1 MDAPNPNYSTKP
13 NNEKKFSLN
22 YNNNNYILVISSN
35 FSTIKFNIYHQDKL
49 DNYIYEE
56 ILTLEQLKEINN
68 SFTIFNSVESARNSI
83 EQILKNNKGILSQKD
98 INNFILT
105 LKISLF
111 EQIVDVNII
120 LKKKEMNQNETIPIL
135 FQKIQTMSEEIKKL
149 NDEIILL
156 KKENDKIKQLND
168 EIKQL
173 NNEIIILKKE
183 NDKIKQ
189 LNDEIIELKKSQIKP
204 NSNDFKFK
212 FKSGIN
218 YSLNENQTI
227 ATKIKGGNDWNCT
240 IIGDTEIPKNK
251 ISKWKIRLN
260 EFRMNSGNTWDV
272 IIGIGPDNPNNKK
285 YFYNNCWTF
294 ICGESK
300 ISVRSGGGTDY
311 NNNRG
316 KLKKGDIVEVIID
329 RIKGNLSFAVNGEN
343 YGIACSNIPFD
354 MILFPVVMINDELE
368 SVEII

>member
-1 MDAPNPNYSTKP
+1 MDAPTPQYTIKP
-13 NNEKKFSLN
+13 NNEKKFNLE

-35 FSTIKFNIYHQDKL
+35 NSSIKFNMYQQDKL

-83 EQILKNNKGILSQKD
+83 EQILKNNKVILSQKD
-98 INNFILT
+98 INTFILT

-156 KKENDKIKQLND
+156 KKENNKIKKLND

-183 NDKIKQ
+183 NDKIK
-189 LNDEIIELKKSQIKP
+189 LIELKKSQIKP

-227 ATKIKGGNDWNCT
+227 ATKIKGGNAWNCT

-260 EFRMNSGNTWDV
+260 EFRMNSGNSWDV
-272 IIGIGPDNPNNKK
+272 IIGIGPDNLNNKMD
-285 YFYNNCWTF
+285 FYNNCWTF
-294 ICGESK
+294 ICGKSK
-300 ISVRSGGGTDY
+300 ISIKSGQETDY

-354 MILFPVVMINDELE
+354 MILFPVVMINDEFE

>member
-83 EQILKNNKGILSQKD
+83 EQILKNNKGVLSQKD
-98 INNFILT
+98 INSFILT

-149 NDEIILL
+149 NDEIIL
-156 KKENDKIKQLND
+156 
-168 EIKQL
+168 
-173 NNEIIILKKE
+173 LKKE

-300 ISVRSGGGTDY
+300 ISIRSGGGTDY